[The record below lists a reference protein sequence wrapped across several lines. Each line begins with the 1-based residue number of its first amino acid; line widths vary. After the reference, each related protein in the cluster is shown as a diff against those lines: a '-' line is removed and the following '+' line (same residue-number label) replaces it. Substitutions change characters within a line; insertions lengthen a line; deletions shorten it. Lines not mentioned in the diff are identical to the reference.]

1 MEETNEY
8 PQEDVVVEE
17 EQTSQEEEVLEESQE
32 DTQEEESE
40 ISISKS
46 ELTKLKRKALA
57 YDANKSKPQ
66 ESTAKPAPKADISDD
81 YLEEVFMV
89 KDLSQT
95 EYEKLKGESRDLGIP
110 FKKYLASESGKTV
123 LNKIRTES
131 KSKESMEKLSSKSPV
146 YKKYTQEDMS
156 KMSAKEMEKIL
167 SDN

>member
-17 EQTSQEEEVLEESQE
+17 EQTSQEEEVLE
-32 DTQEEESE
+32 TQEETQEETE
-40 ISISKS
+40 ITISKE
-46 ELTKLKRKALA
+46 ELTKLKRKAFA

-95 EYEKLKGESRDLGIP
+95 EYEKLKGESSDLGIP

-123 LNKIRTES
+123 LSKIRTEA

-146 YKKYTQEDMS
+146 YKKFTQEDLS
-156 KMSAKEMEKIL
+156 KMSSKEMEKIL
-167 SDN
+167 SNE